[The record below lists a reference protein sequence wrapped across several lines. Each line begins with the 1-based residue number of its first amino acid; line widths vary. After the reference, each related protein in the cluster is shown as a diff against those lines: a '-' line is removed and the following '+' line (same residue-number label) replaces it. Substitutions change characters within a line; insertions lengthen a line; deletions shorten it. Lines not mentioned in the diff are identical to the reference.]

1 MIKHLLYPLIILNFL
16 LITAGTEGMAQT
28 RAYTYYLNAKMES
41 VPKEKAVI
49 VGKGRAL
56 DTAYLVQYYRLTD
69 NNLLWLEQ
77 FKDSTLEILHG
88 DRVVYHPN
96 RKIEEKS
103 HFENNRLNGLMIKW
117 DSTGNI
123 TDSGYYKED
132 RLLFGVKKR
141 YARNRWL
148 YNSVETDS
156 IKNTMRDIDYDSLGN
171 KLREIAFVGSNGT
184 WTEYQKDGSIES
196 VDSVF
201 TREDREAKFPPQNGG
216 WRTYLERNLDGMV
229 PIRNGATGG
238 RGTVIIQFVVEKDG
252 TLSNMKPL
260 TKIGYGAEEEVLRI
274 LKKSPKWIPASRYGK
289 IVKAY
294 RKQPVT
300 FQIRG

>member
-1 MIKHLLYPLIILNFL
+1 MLLTSILSTTT
-16 LITAGTEGMAQT
+16 IYSAAQN
-28 RAYTYYLNAKMES
+28 RVYTYYFNAKMES
-41 VPKEKAVI
+41 APKEKAVI
-49 VGKGRAL
+49 VGKGRTV
-56 DTAYLVQYYRLTD
+56 DSFYLVQYYKMAD
-69 NNLLWLEQ
+69 NRLLWFEQ
-77 FKDSTLEILHG
+77 FKDSTLEVLHG
-88 DRVVYHPN
+88 DRVLFHPN
-96 RKIEEKS
+96 RKVEEKS
-103 HFENNRLNGLMIKW
+103 HFENNRLTGLLMKW
-117 DSTGNI
+117 DSTGNL
-123 TDSGYYKED
+123 TDSGHYKED
-132 RLLFGVKKR
+132 HLLFEVKKR
-141 YARNRWL
+141 YVNHRWL
-148 YNSVETDS
+148 YNAIETDS
-156 IKNTMRDIDYDSLGN
+156 INNTLRDTDYDSTGN
-171 KLREIAFVGSNGT
+171 KLREIAFVGSSGT
-184 WTEYQKDGSIES
+184 WTEYQKDGTVES

-238 RGTVIIQFVVEKDG
+238 QGTVIIQFVVEKDG
-252 TLSNMKPL
+252 TLSNMKAL

>member
-1 MIKHLLYPLIILNFL
+1 
-16 LITAGTEGMAQT
+16 
-28 RAYTYYLNAKMES
+28 MEN

-49 VGKGRAL
+49 VGKGRKL
-56 DTAYLVQYYRLTD
+56 DSTYLLQYYMLTD
-69 NNLLWLEQ
+69 NRLLWLEQ
-77 FKDSTLEILHG
+77 FKDSTLEVLHG
-88 DRVVYHPN
+88 DRVMYHPN

-103 HFENNRLNGLMIKW
+103 HYADNRLEGLLMKW
-117 DSTGNI
+117 DSTGNV
-123 TDSGYYKED
+123 TDSAHYKNNH
-132 RLLFGVKKR
+132 LLFEVRKR
-141 YARNRWL
+141 YVRGRWL
-148 YNSVETDS
+148 ANAIETDS
-156 IKNTMRDIDYDSLGN
+156 INNTLRDTDYDSTGN
-171 KLREIAFVGSNGT
+171 KLRQIAFVGNVGT
-184 WTEYQKDGSIES
+184 WTEYQKDGSVES

-238 RGTVIIQFVVEKDG
+238 QGTVIVQFVVEKDG
-252 TLSNMKPL
+252 TLSNMKSL

-300 FQIRG
+300 FQIH

>member
-1 MIKHLLYPLIILNFL
+1 MLA
-16 LITAGTEGMAQT
+16 TGSASMAQN
-28 RAYTYYLNAKMES
+28 RVYTYYLNAKMEN

-49 VGKGRAL
+49 VGKGRKL
-56 DTAYLVQYYRLTD
+56 DTTYLVQYYKLAD
-69 NNLLWLEQ
+69 NRLLWLEQ

-96 RKIEEKS
+96 RKVEEKG
-103 HFENNRLNGLMIKW
+103 HFENNRLNGTMMKW

-132 RLLFGVKKR
+132 RLLFGVQKR

-148 YNSVETDS
+148 YNIVETDS
-156 IKNTMRDIDYDSLGN
+156 INNTMRDTDYDSLGN
-171 KLREIAFVGSNGT
+171 KLREIAFAGSSGI
-184 WTEYQKDGSIES
+184 WTEYNKDGSVES

-201 TREDREAKFPPQNGG
+201 TREDRDAKFPSENGG
-216 WRTYLERNLDGMV
+216 WRAYLERNLDGMV

-238 RGTVIIQFVVEKDG
+238 QGTVVVQFVVEKDG

-260 TKIGYGAEEEVLRI
+260 TKVGYGAEEEVLRL

-289 IVKAY
+289 PVKAY